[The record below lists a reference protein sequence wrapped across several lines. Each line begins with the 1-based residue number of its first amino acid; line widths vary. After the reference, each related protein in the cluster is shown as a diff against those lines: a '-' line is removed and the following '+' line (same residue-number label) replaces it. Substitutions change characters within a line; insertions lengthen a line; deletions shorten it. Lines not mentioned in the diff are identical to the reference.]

1 MSLSEVFNR
10 EHPVPAVSYEQVRP
24 LLRSVF
30 AWMLSGLLV
39 TTIVAILSATT
50 PALLELRA
58 TPGVALGSFVLQ
70 IILVFALSLA
80 LPRMSPGLAAFLF
93 LAYSALMGFSLS
105 ALFFYFDIGSL
116 VTAFGTA
123 AILFGVMAMFGFT
136 TDVNL
141 MQFRGLLLMGLIG
154 LIIAMIINVFLASS
168 GFDFILSILGVVI
181 FMGLTA
187 YDMQNMKRLAVA
199 VQAEGGT
206 AELITKYSIYGALA
220 LYLDFINIFLFLLRI
235 MGGGG
240 RD

>member
-10 EHPVPAVSYEQVRP
+10 ENAVPAVSYEQVRP

-30 AWMLSGLLV
+30 AWMLAGLLI
-39 TTIVAILSATT
+39 TTGVALLAATN

-58 TPGVALGSFVLQ
+58 TPGIALGSFVLQ

-80 LPRMSPGLAAFLF
+80 LPRLSPAVAAALF

-105 ALFFYFDIGSL
+105 TLFFYFDLGSL
-116 VTAFGTA
+116 ITAFATA
-123 AILFGVMAMFGFT
+123 AILFGVMAIFGFT

-141 MQFRGLLLMGLIG
+141 MQFRNLLLMGLIG
-154 LIIAMIINVFLASS
+154 LIVAMLVNAFLASS
-168 GFDFILSILGVVI
+168 AFDFILSIVGVVI

-187 YDMQNMKRLAVA
+187 YDMQNMKRLTVA
-199 VQAEGGT
+199 IQAQGGA
-206 AELITKYSIYGALA
+206 AELVTKYSIYGALA

-235 MGGGG
+235 MGGG
-240 RD
+240 RR